1 MSTEIILI
9 IVGVVLLASGL
20 LFVII
25 RRTIRLAIKL
35 MLFGVFVLI
44 IAIGALVMWWY
55 LPGDSGSTFSPASS
69 RTTSSPA
76 RRAR

>member
-9 IVGVVLLASGL
+9 IAGVVLLASAL

-35 MLFGVFVLI
+35 MLFGVFVLVV
-44 IAIGALVMWWY
+44 AIGALVMWWY
-55 LPGDSGSTFSPASS
+55 LPGGSPS
-69 RTTSSPA
+69 TSSLMDRTAPSPTRCA
-76 RRAR
+76 L

>member
-9 IVGVVLLASGL
+9 IAGAVLVASGL

-35 MLFGVFVLI
+35 MLFGVFVLV
-44 IAIGALVMWWY
+44 IAIGALVVWWY
-55 LPGDSGSTFSPASS
+55 LPGDSASTFSPAS
-69 RTTSSPA
+69 RTAPSPA